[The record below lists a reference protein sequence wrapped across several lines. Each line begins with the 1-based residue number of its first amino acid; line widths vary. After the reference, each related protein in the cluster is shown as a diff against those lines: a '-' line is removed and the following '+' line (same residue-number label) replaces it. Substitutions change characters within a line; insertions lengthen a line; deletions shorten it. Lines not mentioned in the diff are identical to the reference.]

1 MDKQKSGLATAG
13 MVLGIIAIAGS
24 WIPFLNIV
32 SIIMA
37 VLAIIFGGVA
47 LVQKRSVGKAIAT
60 VVLGVLTI
68 IIAIVMMAAAVDS
81 IDKAVT
87 DDNEQKTSSSEQK
100 KATERLT
107 LDEGWTLDKSNQYMA
122 KVIGTV
128 SNNSDK
134 PVNGYIQITF
144 SALDAEGANVGDC
157 LANANTVDANG
168 KWKFEAVCS
177 GSNIDTVRFKELS
190 GF

>member
-1 MDKQKSGLATAG
+1 MDKQKSGLAAAG
-13 MVLGIIAIAGS
+13 MVLGIIAIVGS

-32 SIIMA
+32 SIIIA

-47 LVQKRSVGKAIAT
+47 LMQKRGTGKAIAAL
-60 VVLGVLTI
+60 VLGVLTI
-68 IIAIVMMAAAVDS
+68 IIAIVMMSAAVDS
-81 IDKAVT
+81 IDKAVN
-87 DDNEQKTSSSEQK
+87 DDAEQKTSSSEEK
-100 KATERLT
+100 KSSERLT
-107 LDEGWTLDKSNQYMA
+107 LDEGWTLDKSNEYMA
-122 KVIGTV
+122 KVVGTV

-134 PVNGYIQITF
+134 PVDGYIQITF

-168 KWKFEAVCS
+168 KWKFEAMCS
-177 GSNIDTVRFKELS
+177 GSNIDTVRFKELT